1 MSTIKSSTTT
11 TTAYQVVADTTGTL
25 VLQTGATPTTA
36 VTVGTDQ
43 SVTFAQ
49 AANLPNT
56 FGFKNRIINGAMSF
70 WQRATTYSGT
80 PSAVTYTSADRWA
93 FYSASP
99 ITASRS
105 TDVAAGF
112 QYSIKLQRP
121 NAATTTNN
129 LYTLQV
135 IESTNMLDL
144 QSQAVTISFWAK
156 AGANFSASSSI
167 LNFAVNTGTVAD
179 QGSATAIGGWTGN
192 AYPIITTATLT
203 TTWTK
208 YTATGTIA
216 SNALEMGVLFW
227 FGPTGTA
234 GADDSVYITGV
245 QLEKGSTA
253 TSFDYRPYGTEL
265 QLCQRYLPAYNG
277 TGTIA
282 TGHAYSTTVALI
294 FPQFQV
300 PPRTPPTGITVATPT
315 GFNVWDGAG
324 GVVTLTALAAYGQ
337 FSYTGATLTAT
348 VASGLT
354 VGRGTALNG
363 NNAACQILF
372 TGCEL

>member
-11 TTAYQVVADTTGTL
+11 TTAYSVEADTTGAL
-25 VLQTGATPTTA
+25 VIQTGATPTTA
-36 VTVGTDQ
+36 VTVAADQ

-56 FGFKNRIINGAMSF
+56 FGFKNRIINGAMGT

-80 PSAVTYTSADRWA
+80 PSAGAYTSSDRWF

-105 TDVAAGF
+105 TDVASGF
-112 QYSIKLQRP
+112 QYSLKLQRP

-135 IESTNMLDL
+135 IESNNMIDL
-144 QSQAVTISFWAK
+144 QSQSVTISFWAK
-156 AGANFSASSSI
+156 AGANFSASGNS

-179 QGSATAIGGWTGN
+179 QGSSSAIGGWTGN
-192 AYPIITTATLT
+192 AYPVITSATLT

-208 YTATGTIA
+208 YTATGTVA

-265 QLCQRYLPAYNG
+265 ALCQRYYTFENG
-277 TGTIA
+277 SLGGNSVFSGNVTSSGSYYANTTFKVSMRIA
-282 TGHAYSTTVALI
+282 
-294 FPQFQV
+294 
-300 PPRTPPTGITVATPT
+300 PT
-315 GFNVWDGAG
+315 
-324 GVVTLTALAAYGQ
+324 VTLTNSTNLS
-337 FSYTGATLTAT
+337 FPAT
-348 VASGLT
+348 VGSAFPTLSGFVET
-354 VGRGTALNG
+354 RNANTTAAG
-363 NNAACQILF
+363 YFFSTYVATA
-372 TGCEL
+372 EL